1 MNSAILVKGS
11 EEVTGEMD
19 RVDIW
24 GMFLLGLLGT
34 GHCIGM
40 CGPLIFAFP
49 GRTGRFLPHL
59 LYHLG
64 RVTTYTVIGGIMGG
78 IGQVMAGAAAGG
90 SSGGIVMVKVSLW
103 LIAAALLLVL
113 GVTRLGII
121 REPGWLNA
129 VSPERIPGFK
139 SALEGALGDRGR
151 SAFFVMGV
159 MLGFLPCGL
168 SYGAFAQ
175 ALGNANAI
183 LGVLAT
189 LAFGLGTAPGLIL
202 MGTGA
207 SALFSRYRRQS
218 DIISGVLMIYMAVK
232 MGHKAIKMLF

>member
-1 MNSAILVKGS
+1 
-11 EEVTGEMD
+11 MD
-19 RVDIW
+19 RVDLY

-64 RVTTYTVIGGIMGG
+64 RVTTYTLIGGIMGG
-78 IGQVMAGAAAGG
+78 IGQLMAGAAAGSG
-90 SSGGIVMVKVSLW
+90 SGGVVTVKVVLW
-103 LIAAALLLVL
+103 LLAAVLLLVL

-121 REPGWLNA
+121 REPGWLNV

-139 SALEGALGDRGR
+139 TALEGAAGNRGQA
-151 SAFFVMGV
+151 AFFPMGA

-175 ALGNANAI
+175 ALGNASAVQ
-183 LGVLAT
+183 GVLAT
-189 LAFGLGTAPGLIL
+189 LAFALGTAPGLIL
-202 MGTGA
+202 LGTGA
-207 SALFSRYRRQS
+207 SALFSRYRRPS
-218 DIISGVLMIYMAVK
+218 DLISGILMIYMAVK
-232 MGHKAIKMLF
+232 MGYKAIKMVL

>member
-1 MNSAILVKGS
+1 
-11 EEVTGEMD
+11 MD
-19 RVDIW
+19 RGDLW

-40 CGPLIFAFP
+40 CGPLIFALP
-49 GRTGRFLPHL
+49 GRTGRLLPHL

-64 RVTTYTVIGGIMGG
+64 RVATYTVIGGIMGG
-78 IGQVMAGAAAGG
+78 IGQLMAGAAAGSAG
-90 SSGGIVMVKVSLW
+90 VVVIKVALW
-103 LIAAALLLVL
+103 LIASALLLVL
-113 GVTRLGII
+113 GITRLGII

-139 SALEGALGDRGR
+139 SALEGAAGDRAH
-151 SAFFVMGV
+151 SAFFWMGL

-175 ALGNANAI
+175 ALGNADA
-183 LGVLAT
+183 LQGVLAT
-189 LAFGLGTAPGLIL
+189 LAFAVGTAPGLIL
-202 MGTGA
+202 LGTGA

-218 DIISGVLMIYMAVK
+218 DIVSGVLMIYMAVK
-232 MGHKAIKMLF
+232 MGHKAIRMLF

>member
-1 MNSAILVKGS
+1 
-11 EEVTGEMD
+11 MD
-19 RVDIW
+19 AGDIW

-40 CGPLIFAFP
+40 CGPLIFALP

-64 RVTTYTVIGGIMGG
+64 RVATYTVIGGIMGG
-78 IGQVMAGAAAGG
+78 IGQLMAGAAAGG
-90 SSGGIVMVKVSLW
+90 AGLVVIKVSLW
-103 LIAAALLLVL
+103 LTASALLLVL
-113 GVTRLGII
+113 GITRLGIL
-121 REPGWLNA
+121 REPRWLNA

-139 SALEGALGDRGR
+139 SALEGAAGDRGQ
-151 SAFFVMGV
+151 SAFFWMGL

-175 ALGNANAI
+175 ALGNANA
-183 LGVLAT
+183 LQGVLAT
-189 LAFGLGTAPGLIL
+189 LAFAAGTAPGLIL
-202 MGTGA
+202 LGTGA

-218 DIISGVLMIYMAVK
+218 DIVSGILMIYMAVK
-232 MGHKAIKMLF
+232 MGHKAIRMLV

>member
-1 MNSAILVKGS
+1 
-11 EEVTGEMD
+11 MD
-19 RVDIW
+19 GFDIG
-24 GMFLLGLLGT
+24 GMFLLGLIGT

-64 RVTTYTVIGGIMGG
+64 RVATYTAIGGIMGG
-78 IGQVMAGAAAGG
+78 IGQLMTGAAGNGAGG
-90 SSGGIVMVKVSLW
+90 AVLIKVSLW

-113 GVTRLGII
+113 AVTRLGIL
-121 REPGWLNA
+121 REPAWLGRI
-129 VSPERIPGFK
+129 SPERIPGFK
-139 SALEGALGDRGR
+139 NALEGAAGNRAR
-151 SAFFVMGV
+151 AAFFFMGM

-175 ALGNANAI
+175 ALGSAGFI
-183 LGVLAT
+183 QGISAT

-202 MGTGA
+202 LGTGA
-207 SALFSRYRRQS
+207 SALFRRYRRPS
-218 DIISGVLMIYMAVK
+218 DVISGILMIYMAVK
-232 MGHKAIKMLF
+232 MGSKAIRMLF

>member
-1 MNSAILVKGS
+1 
-11 EEVTGEMD
+11 MD
-19 RVDIW
+19 RVDLW
-24 GMFLLGLLGT
+24 GMVLLGLLGT

-40 CGPLIFAFP
+40 CGPIIFAFP

-64 RVTTYTVIGGIMGG
+64 RVTTYTAIGGIMGG
-78 IGQVMAGAAAGG
+78 IGQVMTGAAGDSGAGG
-90 SSGGIVMVKVSLW
+90 LVMVKISLW

-121 REPGWLNA
+121 REPGWLNV

-139 SALEGALGDRGR
+139 SALEGSAGNRGQ
-151 SAFFVMGV
+151 AVFFVMGM

-175 ALGNANAI
+175 ALGNASA
-183 LGVLAT
+183 LQGVLAT
-189 LAFGLGTAPGLIL
+189 LAFALGTAPGLIL
-202 MGTGA
+202 LGTGA
-207 SALFSRYRRQS
+207 SVLFSRYRRQS
-218 DIISGVLMIYMAVK
+218 DIASGILMTYLAAK
-232 MGHKAIKMLF
+232 MGCKAIKILI